1 MTRLQRRQRRNNILA
16 AVAFAAC
23 VLAAVGLPRWM
34 EVVL

>member
-1 MTRLQRRQRRNNILA
+1 MTREQRRQRRNNIIE

-23 VLAAVGLPRWM
+23 VVAAVGLPRWM